1 MHAHKHTQMHAHTHA
16 RAYINMRPKLRK
28 SSRPMPMT
36 SDGKKDTYTVKN
48 INIHKSA
55 AEIIVMG
62 VPR

>member
-16 RAYINMRPKLRK
+16 RAYINVRPKLRK

-36 SDGKKDTYTVKN
+36 SDGKKDTYTVIH
-48 INIHKSA
+48 INIHRNA
-55 AEIIVMG
+55 AKINVMA